1 MKKFRDGRWEEKSL
15 KSRRNTYVLYPPDHT
30 HILIDHTHCPSPS
43 QEERATQEW
52 IQERRRQKEE
62 TKKAREE
69 VKMKLDQD
77 RRERE
82 SRAGK
87 TGWRYLY

>member
-1 MKKFRDGRWEEKSL
+1 MYCTL
-15 KSRRNTYVLYPPDHT
+15 LTTPT
-30 HILIDHTHCPSPS
+30 TLIDHAHCPSLS

-62 TKKAREE
+62 TNKAREE

-87 TGWRYLY
+87 TGGGI